1 MINRERLRG
10 GLVDDEREVLHA
22 YQDHLGFW
30 TIGVG
35 RLIDKRR
42 GGGITH
48 DESMFLLDNDID
60 EVLTALEHLPYWCDL
75 DATRQE
81 ALCNMA
87 FQLGVAGLLNFKN
100 TLAAVARQDWDAAY
114 AGALN
119 SKWAQ
124 QTPARALRVATALRD
139 GDSLWD

>member
-10 GLVDDEREVLHA
+10 ALLDDEGQVLHA

-48 DESMFLLDNDID
+48 AESMYLLDNDID
-60 EVLTALEHLPYWCDL
+60 VVLNALEHLPYWCDL

-100 TLAAVARQDWDAAY
+100 TLAAVERQDWDAVY